1 MVEIDNRDIIFL
13 LGAGASVEAEV
24 PNTYSFVSQFVNSV
38 TDNEKKKAIT
48 LIIDELKK
56 WERNHSGRDEIDIE
70 LLLETLMKLEDKDNE
85 TILQFYSPNPLFN
98 LNFDFSKLILDLK
111 DFIKYKSI
119 VPEEKLGYLQP
130 LIEFIEEVPN
140 SPLDIISLNYDI
152 CIEQFCNVHKLT
164 WKDGFDVRWNA
175 NIFQDSSSDVNLYK
189 LHGSVMWYKSDRG
202 DYIKVPIMTGSSE
215 IQLITGERAKNVMLY
230 PMRKWDYIEPIFEL
244 LLRAKSLLESKECKY
259 LICIGYSF
267 RDEHIRDILWDVA
280 RKNKELHLVLIDPKA
295 HSIYN
300 DRLKYY
306 NDAMKSRSSLSGR
319 VICLHYIFGGI
330 LKHHLKNHYLH
341 HLRLALRSINDLRKN
356 ERSGYEIDPR
366 EAIRELAFAE
376 YTEKFEEIFPKL
388 KYNLDGDWELILNSS
403 IRMALHLSANN
414 ETEESSKYL
423 KYFNDTLRIVLMDRM
438 NVEIYGSG
446 RERDEKG
453 RGLSNTQKHT
463 VNFSFNYVK
472 QENGSH
478 VNSVRDFLKLFSE
491 FDHFCEVIKDICVV
505 PKKVETISSMIKLF
519 TSYFRSLDHPSLILE
534 TYLENRRKLE
544 EIKELEDSLEEF
556 NKSTAT
562 VNTINVLRSE
572 IISYEK
578 GLIEE
583 MILNN

>member
-38 TDNEKKKAIT
+38 TDDGKKKAIT
-48 LIIDELKK
+48 SIIDELKK

-85 TILQFYSPNPLFN
+85 TILQFYSPNPLFD

-119 VPEEKLGYLQP
+119 VPEEKLDYLQP

-152 CIEQFCNVHKLT
+152 CIEQFCNIHKLT

-175 NIFQDSSSDVNLYK
+175 NIFQDTVSDVNLYK

-215 IQLITGERAKNVMLY
+215 IQLITGEKAKNVMLY

-295 HSIYN
+295 HSIYK

-306 NDAMKSRSSLSGR
+306 NDAMKSRSSLFGR
-319 VICLHYIFGGI
+319 VICLPYTFGGI
-330 LKHHLKNHYLH
+330 LKHHLKN
-341 HLRLALRSINDLRKN
+341 RSCMSI
-356 ERSGYEIDPR
+356 ID
-366 EAIRELAFAE
+366 
-376 YTEKFEEIFPKL
+376 
-388 KYNLDGDWELILNSS
+388 
-403 IRMALHLSANN
+403 
-414 ETEESSKYL
+414 
-423 KYFNDTLRIVLMDRM
+423 
-438 NVEIYGSG
+438 
-446 RERDEKG
+446 
-453 RGLSNTQKHT
+453 
-463 VNFSFNYVK
+463 
-472 QENGSH
+472 
-478 VNSVRDFLKLFSE
+478 
-491 FDHFCEVIKDICVV
+491 
-505 PKKVETISSMIKLF
+505 
-519 TSYFRSLDHPSLILE
+519 
-534 TYLENRRKLE
+534 
-544 EIKELEDSLEEF
+544 
-556 NKSTAT
+556 
-562 VNTINVLRSE
+562 
-572 IISYEK
+572 
-578 GLIEE
+578 
-583 MILNN
+583 